1 MSDRYIVAV
10 NVKLENK
17 VAMLGAVWNGTSLVT
32 VRARAKV
39 LNSAEEAE
47 SERFYVSCKYPLM
60 LGRVEVLK
68 LDDDPEVRYHLRGGE
83 DIKTE

>member
-1 MSDRYIVAV
+1 MRYIVAV

-17 VAMLGAVWNGTSLVT
+17 VYMLGAVWNGTSLVT
-32 VRARAKV
+32 VRAKAKV
-39 LNSAEEAE
+39 LGTPEEAE

-60 LGRVEVLK
+60 MDRLEVLK
-68 LDDDPEVRYHLRGGE
+68 LDDDGEVRYHLRGGE